1 MQQQNILDDSKIYF
15 KQLLNSEK
23 VNKKYGN
30 NQFLHEI
37 SVILKCFLMLALPML
52 DIFLTTLY
60 ALYFLSV
67 VTHNELL
74 YTFNV

>member
-30 NQFLHEI
+30 NQYCM
-37 SVILKCFLMLALPML
+37 K
-52 DIFLTTLY
+52 Y
-60 ALYFLSV
+60 Q
-67 VTHNELL
+67 
-74 YTFNV
+74 